1 MCRCLVVCP
10 SLGIF
15 ATAHADGSLNLRLLP
30 SRSPADRVSPPTDQ
44 TPAAQIKVVLAVG
57 SMAICVEGSHVAH
70 LCHIIS
76 YELSSALDISLLFAL
91 RRFRVAIW
99 WSP

>member
-1 MCRCLVVCP
+1 MVCP

-30 SRSPADRVSPPTDQ
+30 SSSPDRVSPPTDQ

-70 LCHIIS
+70 LCHVMG
-76 YELSSALDISLLFAL
+76 YELSSALQYQFAL
-91 RRFRVAIW
+91 C
-99 WSP
+99 SSS